1 MNNWQKNKIVRS
13 NAFQLKAYDEINN
26 LIVTER
32 KGKQI
37 LLSDGQRLTEFM
49 SCSYLGL
56 DLDKRV
62 IAAATDSIHKCG
74 VNFAV
79 ARTRLRVEAGVELEN
94 LLSQIFSSHCVT
106 FTSLHLTH
114 LGMIPLIASGEMP
127 SYPLAKNGIIF
138 IVDKKAHA
146 SIQIQRGLMLQF
158 GEVILVDFTHLDELE
173 SHFKAAYE
181 SQKTALLLADG
192 VCSMGGLI
200 PVKEL
205 MELAE
210 KYIGYVYLDDAHGIS
225 IQGQN
230 GCGYVLDQLPTFHP
244 RLILS
249 ISLSKGFGTNGA
261 AIGVLTAEDEKII
274 RRYANPYLFSN
285 PLPLSIVDSSIESA
299 KIHLSD
305 EIYVLQ
311 AGLLK
316 NIQYFDTLCKDSPI
330 LDRVINLNSTSP
342 IRGIKI
348 MDEFKDIAITRQL
361 RERGLAVTAA
371 MYPTVA
377 KGESIIRIAL
387 CADHRPEDIKYLHQ
401 CLIELLG

>member
-1 MNNWQKNKIVRS
+1 MNNWQKNKIIGS
-13 NAFQLKAYDEINN
+13 KEFQSKAYNEINN

-32 KGKQI
+32 NGKQI
-37 LLSDGQRLTEFM
+37 SLSDGQQLTEFM

-56 DLDKRV
+56 DQDVRV
-62 IAAATDSIHKCG
+62 VDSAVNSIKKCG

-79 ARTRLRVEAGVELEN
+79 ARTRLRVEASVELERY
-94 LLSQIFSSHCVT
+94 LGEIFSSHCVT

-127 SYPLAKNGIIF
+127 SYPLGKNGIVFF
-138 IVDKKAHA
+138 IDKKAHA

-158 GEVILVDFTHLDELE
+158 GEVILIDFTNLNEVE
-173 SHFKAAYE
+173 SHFKIAYKN
-181 SQKTALLLADG
+181 QTTALLLADG
-192 VCSMGGLI
+192 ICSMGGLI

-205 MELAE
+205 LALAE
-210 KYIGYVYLDDAHGIS
+210 NYLGYVYLDDAHGIS

-230 GCGYVLDQLPTFHP
+230 GCGYVLDQLKVFHP
-244 RLILS
+244 RLILA
-249 ISLSKGFGTNGA
+249 ISLSKGFGANGA
-261 AIGVLTAEDEKII
+261 AIGVLTADDEKII

-285 PLPLSIVDSSIESA
+285 PLPLSIVDSSIASA

-311 AGLLK
+311 ARLLK
-316 NIQYFDTLCKDSPI
+316 NIQYFDSLCESSLI
-330 LDRVINLNSTSP
+330 MSRVINLNSTSP

-348 MDEFKDIAITRQL
+348 MDEFKDIEITRQL
-361 RERGLAVTAA
+361 RERGIAVTAA

-387 CADHRPEDIKYLHQ
+387 CADHREEDIKYLNQ
-401 CLIELLG
+401 CLIELLA